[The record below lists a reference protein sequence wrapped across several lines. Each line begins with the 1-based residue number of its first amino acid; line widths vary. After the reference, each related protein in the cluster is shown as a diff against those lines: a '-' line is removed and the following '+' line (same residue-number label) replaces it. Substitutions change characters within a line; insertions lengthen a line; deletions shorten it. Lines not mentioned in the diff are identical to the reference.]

1 MSLIITGCYG
11 QCSSTMNKAFEELLW
26 ATLITAMLWALLAM
40 LWALLI
46 NDAAHLIG
54 NMEAEDTEGVWF
66 WQAGDWHA
74 EEEEEEE
81 DPEGYADSYE
91 DENPRQRA
99 GVKKRPG
106 LQGF

>member
-1 MSLIITGCYG
+1 M
-11 QCSSTMNKAFEELLW
+11 LW
-26 ATLITAMLWALLAM
+26 ATLKTAM

-54 NMEAEDTEGVWF
+54 MAMQEEAEDTEGVWY
-66 WQAGDWHA
+66 WHEGDWHN

-81 DPEGYADSYE
+81 DEGDGDGDGHADHNS
-91 DENPRQRA
+91 DQPQHRA